1 MGRTISIRN
10 LYDKAFNFMPLSGS
24 WKEILGRQTRSGMWI
39 VYGYE
44 KNGKTAFSLMMAN
57 YLSSL
62 ERVLYV
68 SAEEGV
74 EDTFAD
80 TCRKAG
86 IPYDNRSL
94 HLLEYTP
101 VDDLFK
107 RLNGRKSERIV
118 FIDNLLVYR
127 KEITEE
133 VLIHL
138 KREYG
143 DTLFIFVAHEK
154 DGEPYP
160 SNAEACQK
168 LAKVIF
174 RVRGMAV
181 DIGGRGGANGTFVIS
196 ETEASLYHGSYMLTK
211 QQNI

>member
-1 MGRTISIRN
+1 MERAISVRN
-10 LYDKAFNFMPLSGS
+10 LYDKAFNFMPLSGA
-24 WKEILGRQTRSGMWI
+24 WKELLGRQTRSGMWI

-57 YLSSL
+57 YLSTID
-62 ERVLYV
+62 RVLYV
-68 SAEEGV
+68 SAEEGL

-86 IPYDNRSL
+86 ISYANRSL

-101 VDDLFK
+101 AGVLLE
-107 RLNGRKSERIV
+107 RLKGRKSERIV
-118 FIDNLLVYR
+118 FIDNLFVYR

-133 VLIHL
+133 TLIL
-138 KREYG
+138 IKREYSG
-143 DTLFIFVAHEK
+143 TLFIFVAHEK
-154 DGEPYP
+154 DDDPYP
-160 SNAEACQK
+160 SNAEACRK

-181 DIGGRGGANGTFVIS
+181 DISGRGGAGGTFVIS
-196 ETEASLYHGSYMLTK
+196 EAEAALYHGSYMLNK
-211 QQNI
+211 Q